1 MSKELISFLLE
12 TMEYNSLSFINDAI
26 EILKVLKIRIERGDK
41 ITDEVS
47 RQVYEKKNFEA
58 FVKKHFSEY
67 IYHQVFSSSGK
78 KEKSYFS
85 LEPCEGGYELIL
97 SDKSKKVYKWISSLN
112 EKFSLVY
119 MIVTHVVYVKNVR
132 TKTYSPF
139 ISANRN
145 TADTMKALEKSW
157 KSDLQLPKEETL
169 AHPLRFL
176 FYILFFCF
184 SLFQLSQFF

>member
-1 MSKELISFLLE
+1 
-12 TMEYNSLSFINDAI
+12 
-26 EILKVLKIRIERGDK
+26 
-41 ITDEVS
+41 TDEVS

-119 MIVTHVVYVKNVR
+119 MIATHVVYVKNVR

-139 ISANRN
+139 ISANGKYCRY
-145 TADTMKALEKSW
+145 DESIGKIME
-157 KSDLQLPKEETL
+157 
-169 AHPLRFL
+169 
-176 FYILFFCF
+176 I
-184 SLFQLSQFF
+184 

>member
-1 MSKELISFLLE
+1 MDNQLFEQAKSDDILSKELISFLLE

-119 MIVTHVVYVKNVR
+119 MIATHVVYVKNVR

-139 ISANRN
+139 IVSANGKYCRY
-145 TADTMKALEKSW
+145 DESIGKIME
-157 KSDLQLPKEETL
+157 
-169 AHPLRFL
+169 
-176 FYILFFCF
+176 I
-184 SLFQLSQFF
+184 